1 MNLLNKRSDSD
12 SDDVLKGRFVRRALA
27 TTANDIDKQVRQK
40 VSGFRSTFWN
50 QRTFTV
56 TDNVMYYE
64 HMKQNRFLDM
74 RTRERKDGSKRKKKN
89 RIVHNRI
96 VFGNYN
102 RLVRELAYGF
112 TEAVKN
118 EIRQL
123 ND

>member
-56 TDNVMYYE
+56 TDNVMDYE

-74 RTRERKDGSKRKKKN
+74 RTRERKDGSKGKKKN

-102 RLVRELAYGF
+102 RLIRELAYGF